1 MAKKVI
7 KLTESELS
15 EMIKDIT
22 MSVLNETD
30 METYARLWEASKNA
44 QKQLQQGNYIEKVGK
59 VERTRNNDTQFDR
72 SKAIDKDAL
81 MSALEKH
88 KTSPFMFFAKSERDF
103 GCRVIFELS
112 SAPKIKED
120 EIVLDGIVIF
130 NQELRYGKI
139 SIKNG
144 IARYRKGNSVF
155 TLTPDNRTK
164 QAWDSLLDGI
174 QKGLE
179 KRKQF
184 DALI

>member
-44 QKQLQQGNYIEKVGK
+44 QKQLQQGNYTEKVGK
-59 VERTRNNDTQFDR
+59 VEHTRNNDTQFDR
-72 SKAIDKDAL
+72 SKAIDKDVL
-81 MSALEKH
+81 MSALEK
-88 KTSPFMFFAKSERDF
+88 PFMFFAKSGRDF
-103 GCRVIFELS
+103 GCRVIFELG
-112 SAPKIKED
+112 SAPKIKIKED

-164 QAWDSLLDGI
+164 QAWDSLLDDI

>member
-1 MAKKVI
+1 MAKRI
-7 KLTESELS
+7 IRLTESELS

-30 METYARLWEASKNA
+30 METYARLWAASKNA

-59 VERTRNNDTQFDR
+59 VERIRNNDTKFDR
-72 SKAIDKDAL
+72 SKAIDKDVL

-88 KTSPFMFFAKSERDF
+88 KTSPFMFFARSGRDF

-112 SAPKIKED
+112 SATKIKED

-130 NQELRYGKI
+130 NQEQRYGKI

-144 IARYRKGNSVF
+144 IARYRKGNFIF

-164 QAWDSLLDGI
+164 QAWDNLLDDI
-174 QKGLE
+174 QKELD
-179 KRKQF
+179 KRKQL
-184 DALI
+184 DTLI